1 MLLKQP
7 LAKFAGVRVFAR
19 KACTNAARGATEYE
33 ASRIQV
39 RLLPPSHST
48 CVAWSLVGTEAVNQ
62 AGSLAGGRVANTPQ
76 RQALVKRQV
85 VPHLAPG
92 QVLPATRSSRTSA
105 ETHSM
110 PASRFTVSLLRKH
123 VGDRHGSC
131 LVHGMTSVCT

>member
-85 VPHLAPG
+85 VPHRAPG
-92 QVLPATRSSRTSA
+92 QACRPRAALGLRRRPTLGRARGSPCRS
-105 ETHSM
+105 
-110 PASRFTVSLLRKH
+110 
-123 VGDRHGSC
+123 
-131 LVHGMTSVCT
+131 